1 MTCDHA
7 REFFTEGLYGE
18 LSPELQKE
26 LTGHIASCASC
37 SREYQALK
45 ETLAIMDGR
54 RIPEPREAFEAGL
67 WNRINAQLGTRETG
81 ARATG
86 DRAPIP
92 GRKVATRPAAMP
104 AWAYGIAATILL
116 AVGFYLGKTYFGTHQ
131 PEIVQRSSPPAL
143 APLPESEDSATSQ
156 AVAYLQRSKNL
167 LIGLANLDAEHRA
180 TIDLKHN
187 QEVSRELIEQAD
199 VLTVSLNK
207 PSQQQVRQL
216 IMDLEVILVQLANIE
231 VKPGV
236 PAIEMVQKGIDQK
249 SILLKINLE
258 EMRSMARRSP
268 GEQRK
273 KTTL

>member
-1 MTCDHA
+1 MTCEHA
-7 REFFTEGLYGE
+7 KELFVEGLYGE
-18 LSPELQKE
+18 LTPELQQE
-26 LTGHIASCASC
+26 FTSHISTCASC
-37 SREYQALK
+37 SSEYQTLR
-45 ETLAIMDGR
+45 ETLAIMNK
-54 RIPEPREAFEAGL
+54 REAAEPAEEFQARL
-67 WNRINAQLGTRETG
+67 WNRISERIGEPVAGESAPPRRII
-81 ARATG
+81 RAE
-86 DRAPIP
+86 
-92 GRKVATRPAAMP
+92 RKFSMRPAAMP

-116 AVGFYLGKTYFGTHQ
+116 AVGFYLGKTYFGSHPQ
-131 PEIVQRSSPPAL
+131 EIVQQSNPPGIM
-143 APLPESEDSATSQ
+143 PVPESEDTTTAQ

-180 TIDLKHN
+180 TLDLRHN
-187 QEVSRELIEQAD
+187 QEVSRQLIEQAG

-216 IMDLEVILVQLANIE
+216 IMDLEVILLQLANIE

-258 EMRSMARRSP
+258 EMRSMERKSP
-268 GEQRK
+268 GEQTK

>member
-1 MTCDHA
+1 MTCDRA
-7 REFFTEGLYGE
+7 RELFVEELYGD
-18 LSPELQKE
+18 LSPELRNE
-26 LTGHIASCASC
+26 LTGHIASCAAC
-37 SREYQALK
+37 SKEFQALK
-45 ETLAIMDGR
+45 ETLAIMDKR
-54 RIPEPREAFEAGL
+54 RVPEPREAFEAGP
-67 WNRINAQLGTRETG
+67 WKRISSELGETKAG
-81 ARATG
+81 TRATG
-86 DRAPIP
+86 DKAPIP
-92 GRKVATRPAAMP
+92 GRKFAGRPAAIP

-116 AVGFYLGKTYFGTHQ
+116 AVGFYMGKTYFGAPR
-131 PEIVQRSSPPAL
+131 PEIVQQVNPPAL
-143 APLPESEDSATSQ
+143 LPLPESEDSASAR

-167 LIGLANLDAEHRA
+167 LIGLANLDVEHRA
-180 TIDLKHN
+180 SLDLKHN
-187 QEVSRELIEQAD
+187 QEVSRQLIEQAD

-236 PAIEMVQKGIDQK
+236 PAIEMMQKGIDQR

-268 GEQRK
+268 GEQPK